1 MKYNNIDFDTYL
13 KEQPD
18 KNGYF
23 GKYGG
28 AYISDELKKA
38 IVDLVLASRQK

>member
-1 MKYNNIDFDTYL
+1 MDYQRYF

-18 KNGYF
+18 REGYF

-28 AYISDELKKA
+28 AYIPPELEA
-38 IVDLVLASRQK
+38 AF